1 MNGITTMT
9 LLLDELIAE
18 HNAKTGAKMTRYK
31 LARELYDAG
40 LYRSHQSAINALNYV
55 TSGKPKGLDF
65 AIEIYLCDRFGKPRP
80 EIYKSTL

>member
-40 LYRSHQSAINALNYV
+40 LYRSHQSAINALNYA
-55 TSGKPKGLDF
+55 TSGKAKGLDYVL
-65 AIEIYLCDRFGKPRP
+65 EVYLCERFNKPLSG
-80 EIYKSTL
+80 IYKSEL